1 MGVSKFFIDESF
13 KELAKM
19 MDIALDKK
27 NPESESFLNTL
38 RTLFNRPSMNRTEL
52 RKLRDYTYNIGNGD
66 GDDKSVA
73 GAKSLPDLQKDLAS
87 SKDIF
92 SQDKTEAVLSN
103 WVAPIASNAAA
114 TLGNIGAILN
124 SGKAAM
130 LTNMAHNVPKSNVYK
145 SVRSQLGDVAAILA
159 AKGAMEKAIGNG
171 VANTVDTITEKTD
184 RAHDKRDAYAF
195 SAANPGASGNVYNV
209 ISKNTA
215 KAKPTVSG
223 IDVQE

>member
-1 MGVSKFFIDESF
+1 MGVSKLFIDESF

-27 NPESESFLNTL
+27 NPNSEEFLNTI
-38 RTLFNRPSMNRTEL
+38 RTLFNRPSMTRTEL
-52 RKLRDYTYNIGNGD
+52 RKLRDYTYTIGDGNGKAATD
-66 GDDKSVA
+66 T
-73 GAKSLPDLQKDLAS
+73 KSLTDLQKDLAN

-92 SQDKTEAVLSN
+92 SQDKTEAILSN

-130 LTNMAHNVPKSNVYK
+130 LTNMAHNAPKSSVYK
-145 SVRSQLGDVAAILA
+145 SVRSQLGDVAAVLA

>member
-1 MGVSKFFIDESF
+1 MGASKFFIDESF

-52 RKLRDYTYNIGNGD
+52 RKLRDYTYNIGN
-66 GDDKSVA
+66 DDAKSAA

>member
-1 MGVSKFFIDESF
+1 MGASKFFIDESF

-66 GDDKSVA
+66 DKSAA

>member
-1 MGVSKFFIDESF
+1 MGVSKLFIDESF

-27 NPESESFLNTL
+27 NPNSEEFLNTI
-38 RTLFNRPSMNRTEL
+38 RTLFNRPSMTRTEL
-52 RKLRDYTYNIGNGD
+52 RKLRDYTYTIGDGNGKAATD
-66 GDDKSVA
+66 T
-73 GAKSLPDLQKDLAS
+73 KSLTDLQKDLAN

-92 SQDKTEAVLSN
+92 SQDKTEAILSN

-130 LTNMAHNVPKSNVYK
+130 LTNMAHNAPKSSVYK
-145 SVRSQLGDVAAILA
+145 SVRSQLGDVAAVLA

-171 VANTVDTITEKTD
+171 VANTVNTITEKTD

>member
-66 GDDKSVA
+66 GKAATDT
-73 GAKSLPDLQKDLAS
+73 KSLSDLQEDLAN

-92 SQDKTEAVLSN
+92 SQGKTEAILSN

-130 LTNMAHNVPKSNVYK
+130 LTNMAHNAPKSNVYK
-145 SVRSQLGDVAAILA
+145 SVRSQLGDVAAVLA

>member
-66 GDDKSVA
+66 GKAATDT
-73 GAKSLPDLQKDLAS
+73 KSLFDLQKDLAS
-87 SKDIF
+87 IF

-103 WVAPIASNAAA
+103 WVAPIASNTAA

-130 LTNMAHNVPKSNVYK
+130 LTNMAHNAPKSKVYK

-184 RAHDKRDAYAF
+184 RAHNKRDAYTF

-215 KAKPTVSG
+215 KAKPIVSG

>member
-52 RKLRDYTYNIGNGD
+52 RQLRDYTYNIGNGD
-66 GDDKSVA
+66 DKSAA

>member
-27 NPESESFLNTL
+27 NPNSEEFLNTI
-38 RTLFNRPSMNRTEL
+38 RTLFNRPSMTRTEL
-52 RKLRDYTYNIGNGD
+52 RKLRDYTYNIGDGNGKAATD
-66 GDDKSVA
+66 T
-73 GAKSLPDLQKDLAS
+73 KSLTDLQKDLAN

-130 LTNMAHNVPKSNVYK
+130 LTNMAHNAPKSNVYK

-195 SAANPGASGNVYNV
+195 SAANPGVSGNVYNV

>member
-27 NPESESFLNTL
+27 NPNSEEFLNTI
-38 RTLFNRPSMNRTEL
+38 RTLFNRPSMTRTEL
-52 RKLRDYTYNIGNGD
+52 RKLRDYTYTIGDGNGKAATD
-66 GDDKSVA
+66 
-73 GAKSLPDLQKDLAS
+73 AKSLTDLQKDLAN

-92 SQDKTEAVLSN
+92 SQDKTEAILSN
-103 WVAPIASNAAA
+103 WVAPIASNTAA

-130 LTNMAHNVPKSNVYK
+130 LTNMAHNAPKSKVYK
-145 SVRSQLGDVAAILA
+145 SVRSQLGDVAAVLA

-184 RAHDKRDAYAF
+184 RSHDKRDAYAF